1 MGFVCRVH
9 DVRAALAVA
18 AALAISFAS
27 VDASA
32 QATGGTGVEASAGQD
47 APNYPIPSKAGE
59 AYSPIQEGFESPID
73 PRGDLKAAASHV
85 DERAQRLQQ
94 AREVQGPFVRD
105 TELKVYSRSYW
116 LDLRKLDGSDAEA
129 LTTGGYV
136 SYQSGYADDLL
147 QLRAVLYTTQPL
159 YAPQGAGATLN
170 LTPDGDQITTLG
182 QANAR
187 LKLLGQELSAG
198 RQLIRTAFINPNDN
212 RMIPITFEGLFL
224 VPERR
229 KDLALDY
236 VASYLWRYKPR
247 DSEQFISFSEPL
259 GVSEDEGVLI
269 NGVRHRSPS
278 FNLGAVNYWIK
289 DTLNT
294 AYGEADYLLPFGG
307 GSGGPS
313 YRVGI
318 NDLDQR
324 SVGADLIPG
333 APFNTYQASARLV
346 TSYQGFVLT
355 TAISTV
361 GDGANIRDPYGN
373 LPVYTSL
380 HQASFERAGE
390 EAYLVTLSYD
400 CARLGIDG
408 LKLLAGWGQ
417 GFDAINPQTKAPFPD
432 RDVLNLRLDY
442 EPHGGALEGLR
453 VQIYYSDERLIDA
466 SEPRDRQTQL
476 RAEVN
481 YVVKLM

>member
-1 MGFVCRVH
+1 MRLVCRVH
-9 DVRAALAVA
+9 DLRAALAVA
-18 AALAISFAS
+18 AVFTAICGTEVLAQGA
-27 VDASA
+27 
-32 QATGGTGVEASAGQD
+32 GGTGVEASAGED
-47 APNYPIPSKAGE
+47 APDYPIPSKAGE
-59 AYSPIQEGFESPID
+59 AYSPIEEGFATPIN
-73 PRGDLKAAASHV
+73 PRADLKAAAPQV
-85 DERAQRLQQ
+85 DERAERLKT
-94 AREVQGPFVRD
+94 AREGQRPFFRD
-105 TELKVYSRSYW
+105 TQIDANSRSYW
-116 LDLRKLDGSDAEA
+116 LDLQKLDGTDAAA
-129 LTTGGYV
+129 LTTGGYI
-136 SYQSGYADDLL
+136 SYESGYAADLL

-159 YAPQGAGATLN
+159 YAPPGAGDTLN

-187 LKLLGQELSAG
+187 LKLLGQELTAG
-198 RQLIRTAFINPNDN
+198 RELIRTAFMNPDDN

-247 DSEQFISFSEPL
+247 DSQEFISFSEPL
-259 GVSEDEGVLI
+259 GITQDEGVLI
-269 NGVRHRSPS
+269 NGVRHHSQS
-278 FNLGAVNYWIK
+278 LNVGAVNYWIK
-289 DTLNT
+289 DIMNT
-294 AYGEADYLLPFGG
+294 AYGEADYLLPLGTAG
-307 GSGGPS
+307 EGPS
-313 YRVGI
+313 YRVSI

-324 SVGADLIPG
+324 SVGSDLIPG
-333 APFNTYQASARLV
+333 APFTTYQASARLV

-355 TAISTV
+355 TALSTV

-400 CARLGIDG
+400 CARLGIAG

-417 GFDAINPQTKAPFPD
+417 GADAINPQTKAALPD

-453 VQIYYSDERLIDA
+453 VQLYYSDEKLIGA
-466 SEPRDRQTQL
+466 SEPRDHQTQF

-481 YVVKLM
+481 YAVPLM

>member
-1 MGFVCRVH
+1 M
-9 DVRAALAVA
+9 
-18 AALAISFAS
+18 
-27 VDASA
+27 
-32 QATGGTGVEASAGQD
+32 
-47 APNYPIPSKAGE
+47 N
-59 AYSPIQEGFESPID
+59 
-73 PRGDLKAAASHV
+73 
-85 DERAQRLQQ
+85 
-94 AREVQGPFVRD
+94 
-105 TELKVYSRSYW
+105 SRSYW
-116 LDLRKLDGSDAEA
+116 LDLRKFDGTDAEA

-170 LTPDGDQITTLG
+170 LTPDGDQITTIG

-198 RQLIRTAFINPNDN
+198 RQLIRTAFMNPNDN

-229 KDLALDY
+229 QDLALDY

-481 YVVKLM
+481 YVVPLL